1 MRSAITVCLVP
12 EARSGPFV
20 FHQDLELAC
29 AHASELGFAAIEL
42 FPPGAEDID
51 PRSLRQVLHRNRLD
65 LAAVGSG
72 AGWVARKLSLT
83 SPDCTVRERA
93 LQFIAGLVDFAG
105 AFGAPVILGSMQGRA
120 EGPVTRDQ
128 ALHWLAQAL
137 EQLGPRAHG
146 YGVPFLLE
154 PLNRYESN
162 LLNTLADTTD
172 FLQPLRT
179 RNIRILADLFHMNI
193 EEASLPQSIR
203 RAGELIGHVH
213 FADSNRLAMGA
224 GHTDFLT
231 VTEALREV
239 GYKGYL
245 SAEVFP
251 KPTSEEAARRTMES
265 FRRCF
270 PAS

>member
-20 FHQDLELAC
+20 YHQDIEFAC
-29 AHASELGFAAIEL
+29 TQASELGFAAIEL
-42 FPPGAEDID
+42 FPPGPEEID

-93 LQFIAGLVDFAG
+93 LQFITGLVDFAG
-105 AFGAPVILGSMQGRA
+105 AFGAPVILGSMQGKA
-120 EGPVTRDQ
+120 EGSVTRDQ
-128 ALHWLAQAL
+128 ALHWLTQAL

-162 LLNTLADTTD
+162 LLNTLSDTVD

-179 RNIRILADLFHMNI
+179 RNVRILADLFHMNI
-193 EEASLPQSIR
+193 EEASIPQSIR
-203 RAGELIGHVH
+203 KAADAIGHVH
-213 FADSNRLAMGA
+213 FADSNRLAMGL
-224 GHTDFLT
+224 GHTDF
-231 VTEALREV
+231 VSAAAALREI

-251 KPTSEEAARRTMES
+251 KPSSEEAARQTVES